1 MNHHNSK
8 IYKYEGLQN
17 NDDYVT
23 GYHVSTTYVQVYN
36 IISNKF

>member
-17 NDDYVT
+17 NDVYVT
-23 GYHVSTTYVQVYN
+23 GYHVSITCTSIQYY
-36 IISNKF
+36 